1 MPDTEMISHE
11 ELLRMT
17 TEVAAAYFSNNS
29 LPSLQLPEVI
39 KTIHE
44 SLTALRGGE
53 AAAPAEPPTPAVP
66 IKKSVTPDYIVCL
79 EDGRKLKMLK
89 RHLRTAF
96 NMTPDDYRRRWGL
109 GADYPMVAPTYAAK
123 RSALAKKIG
132 LGRTDTSEARPAAA
146 SRRPARVAGAAPK
159 RRSKKK

>member
-1 MPDTEMISHE
+1 MPDTELISPE

-17 TEVAAAYFSNNS
+17 TEVAAAYFSNNT

-39 KTIHE
+39 KTIHD
-44 SLTALRGGE
+44 SLTALRGGDG
-53 AAAPAEPPTPAVP
+53 ATPAEPPTPAVP

-89 RHLRTAF
+89 RHLRTAY
-96 NMTPDDYRRRWGL
+96 NMTPEDYRRRWGL
-109 GADYPMVAPTYAAK
+109 PADYPMVAPNYAAK

-132 LGRTDTSEARPAAA
+132 LGRTDTSEGRPAAA
-146 SRRPARVAGAAPK
+146 SRRPARVAAPK
-159 RRSKKK
+159 RRPRKK

>member
-1 MPDTEMISHE
+1 MPDTELISPE

-17 TEVAAAYFSNNS
+17 TEVAAAYFSNNT

-39 KTIHE
+39 KTIHD
-44 SLTALRGGE
+44 SLTALRGGDV
-53 AAAPAEPPTPAVP
+53 ATPAEPPTPAVP

-96 NMTPDDYRRRWGL
+96 NMTPEDYRRSWSL
-109 GADYPMVAPTYAAK
+109 PADYPMVAPTYAAK

-132 LGRTDTSEARPAAA
+132 LGRTDASEGRPAAA
-146 SRRPARVAGAAPK
+146 SRRSARVAAPK
-159 RRSKKK
+159 RRPRKK

>member
-1 MPDTEMISHE
+1 MPDTELISPE

-17 TEVAAAYFSNNS
+17 TEVAAAYFSNNT

-39 KTIHE
+39 KTIHD
-44 SLTALRGGE
+44 SLTALRSGDG
-53 AAAPAEPPTPAVP
+53 ATPAEPPTPAVP

-96 NMTPDDYRRRWGL
+96 NMTPEDYRRRWSL
-109 GADYPMVAPTYAAK
+109 PADYPMVAPTYAAK

-132 LGRTDTSEARPAAA
+132 LGRTDASEGRPAAA
-146 SRRPARVAGAAPK
+146 SRRSARVAAPK
-159 RRSKKK
+159 RRPRKK

>member
-1 MPDTEMISHE
+1 MPDTELISPE

-17 TEVAAAYFSNNS
+17 TEVAAAYFSNNT

-39 KTIHE
+39 KTIHD
-44 SLTALRGGE
+44 SLTALRGGDGV
-53 AAAPAEPPTPAVP
+53 APAEPPTPAVP

-96 NMTPDDYRRRWGL
+96 NMTPEDYRRRWSL
-109 GADYPMVAPTYAAK
+109 PADYPMVAPTYAAK

-132 LGRTDTSEARPAAA
+132 LGRTDAGEGRPAAA
-146 SRRPARVAGAAPK
+146 SRRPARVAAPK
-159 RRSKKK
+159 RRSRKK

>member
-1 MPDTEMISHE
+1 MPDTELISPE

-17 TEVAAAYFSNNS
+17 TEVAAAYFSNNT

-39 KTIHE
+39 KTIHD
-44 SLTALRGGE
+44 SLTALRSGDG
-53 AAAPAEPPTPAVP
+53 ATPAEPPTPAVP

-96 NMTPDDYRRRWGL
+96 NMTPEDYRRRWGL
-109 GADYPMVAPTYAAK
+109 AADYPMVAPTYAAK

-132 LGRTDTSEARPAAA
+132 LGRTDASEGRPAAA
-146 SRRPARVAGAAPK
+146 SRRSARVAAPK
-159 RRSKKK
+159 RRPRKK

>member
-1 MPDTEMISHE
+1 MPDTEMISPE

-66 IKKSVTPDYIVCL
+66 IKKSVTPD
-79 EDGRKLKMLK
+79 
-89 RHLRTAF
+89 
-96 NMTPDDYRRRWGL
+96 DYRRRWGL

-132 LGRTDTSEARPAAA
+132 LGRTDASESRPAAA

>member
-1 MPDTEMISHE
+1 MPDTEVISPE

-17 TEVAAAYFSNNS
+17 TEVAAAYFSNNT

-39 KTIHE
+39 KTIHD
-44 SLTALRGGE
+44 SLTALRSGNG
-53 AAAPAEPPTPAVP
+53 ATPAEPPTPAVP

-96 NMTPDDYRRRWGL
+96 NMTPEDYRRRWGL
-109 GADYPMVAPTYAAK
+109 AADYPMVAPTYAAK

-132 LGRTDTSEARPAAA
+132 LGRTDASEGRPAAA
-146 SRRPARVAGAAPK
+146 SRRAARVAAPK
-159 RRSKKK
+159 RRSRKK

>member
-1 MPDTEMISHE
+1 MPDTELISPE

-17 TEVAAAYFSNNS
+17 TEVAAAYFSNNT

-39 KTIHE
+39 KTIHD
-44 SLTALRGGE
+44 SLTALRGGDG
-53 AAAPAEPPTPAVP
+53 AAPAEPLTPAVP

-96 NMTPDDYRRRWGL
+96 NMTPEDYRRRWGL
-109 GADYPMVAPTYAAK
+109 AADYPMVAPTYAAK

-132 LGRTDTSEARPAAA
+132 LGRTDASEGRPAAA
-146 SRRPARVAGAAPK
+146 SRRSARVAAPK
-159 RRSKKK
+159 RRPRKK

>member
-1 MPDTEMISHE
+1 MPDTELISPE

-17 TEVAAAYFSNNS
+17 TEVAAAYFSNNT

-39 KTIHE
+39 KTIHD
-44 SLTALRGGE
+44 SLTALRSGNG
-53 AAAPAEPPTPAVP
+53 ATPAEPPSPAVP

-96 NMTPDDYRRRWGL
+96 NMTPEDYRRRWSL
-109 GADYPMVAPTYAAK
+109 PADYPMVAPTYAAK

-132 LGRTDTSEARPAAA
+132 LGRTDASEGRPAAA
-146 SRRPARVAGAAPK
+146 SRRSARVAAPK
-159 RRSKKK
+159 RRPRKK

>member
-1 MPDTEMISHE
+1 MPDTELISPE

-17 TEVAAAYFSNNS
+17 TEVAAAYFSNNT

-39 KTIHE
+39 KTIHD
-44 SLTALRGGE
+44 SLTALRSGNGTT
-53 AAAPAEPPTPAVP
+53 PAEPPTPAVP

-96 NMTPDDYRRRWGL
+96 NMTPEDYRRRWGL
-109 GADYPMVAPTYAAK
+109 AADYPMVAPTYAAK

-132 LGRTDTSEARPAAA
+132 LGRTDASEGRPAAA
-146 SRRPARVAGAAPK
+146 SRRSAHVAAPK
-159 RRSKKK
+159 RRPRKK

>member
-1 MPDTEMISHE
+1 MPDTELISPE

-17 TEVAAAYFSNNS
+17 TEVAAAYFSNNT

-39 KTIHE
+39 KTIHD
-44 SLTALRGGE
+44 SLTALRGGDG
-53 AAAPAEPPTPAVP
+53 AAPAEPPTPAVP

-96 NMTPDDYRRRWGL
+96 NMTPEDYRRRWGL
-109 GADYPMVAPTYAAK
+109 AADYPMVAPTYAAK

-132 LGRTDTSEARPAAA
+132 LGRTDTSEARTAAA
-146 SRRPARVAGAAPK
+146 SRRPTRVAAPK
-159 RRSKKK
+159 RRSRRK